1 MFSLDSSA
9 QAAPRPR
16 LLSSRPGLVIVLL
29 LARAMVLALVMTAL
43 APPAARADGPV
54 PPAGGPGAPA
64 EQPVRL
70 VLATAGLSWEDID
83 PERTPALQCLADN
96 AGVGAMNTTSTTV
109 VSTKRQGMETL
120 RTGYRGLAALAPRTA
135 GIPNPPTDQWQQLDA
150 PVVEVDATGG
160 TGDAGAENSLASAV
174 ADQMAG
180 ALDDGAVVLVDVGSV
195 PDHDDPAR
203 AEAVSTLDAR
213 VEAVLEAAGV
223 ETGGVEAGTCDVAA
237 LPRTLLLSVAATD
250 PPASQIEEV
259 ERTGAVAS
267 RTVGLQVAMDTA
279 FPGQALTSG
288 ASKQTGVVVLTDA
301 LATVLTSHDASPQ
314 GLIPG
319 QPFRGVD
326 HADPQQLAL
335 DRSQA
340 AAAVDAASV
349 PALGSWFAMGL
360 IGAVLLLIPATA
372 RRPGVAAVARAA
384 ASVAPLPL
392 AVGLFASLVPWWRA
406 DSPALALTG
415 VVWAGSA
422 LLAVVCLA
430 GPWRRHRFGPAGVAA
445 TLVAALVLLESAT
458 GSRFQLGSPLGAQ
471 PISGGRFY
479 GLSNHLFGLVLAASL
494 MALLCL
500 FTVVRTARARMLWT
514 LGAGAVVAIV
524 CVAPSMGA
532 DFGSMVTT
540 VPVFGLLALLVSRV
554 RVRLWHL
561 LLLGV
566 GGAVAVLGVS
576 FLDWLRPAED
586 RTHLG
591 RFIDE
596 LLSGEL
602 LAVIIRKLS
611 QNVAMVTGYWQL
623 GVLMLIAIVLSV
635 VVLMP
640 RRLGLRR
647 LVRLDEAHPASYPVR
662 VALVVGAWLGYAVND
677 TGPVLVAAMLAV
689 WVAQLPAVLPDP
701 EPSAR
706 PASEPEEQPGASS
719 ASA

>member
-1 MFSLDSSA
+1 MARQLLVA
-9 QAAPRPR
+9 LVAA
-16 LLSSRPGLVIVLL
+16 LL
-29 LARAMVLALVMTAL
+29 LVPALAFLALS
-43 APPAARADGPV
+43 AARADGPS
-54 PPAGGPGAPA
+54 APA
-64 EQPVRL
+64 EEPVRL
-70 VLATAGLSWEDID
+70 VIATAGLTWEDID
-83 PERTPALQCLADN
+83 PSDTPALQCLADN

-120 RTGYRGLAALAPRTA
+120 RTGYRGVAAEAPRTA
-135 GIPNPPTDQWQQLDA
+135 GIPNPPTDQWQQLEV
-150 PVVEVDATGG
+150 PVVEISAAAASGAGSSAEVTPDALEQLAGG
-160 TGDAGAENSLASAV
+160 
-174 ADQMAG
+174 
-180 ALDDGAVVLVDVGSV
+180 LDDDAVVLVDVSSV

-203 AEAVSTLDAR
+203 AEAVRALDAR
-213 VEAVLEAAGV
+213 VGAVLEAAGV
-223 ETGGVEAGTCDVAA
+223 EAGVPLDELDPTVSADPEDAACDAGA

-250 PPASQIEEV
+250 PPDAEVDQV

-288 ASKQTGVVVLTDA
+288 ATKQTGVVVLTDA
-301 LATVLTSHDASPQ
+301 LATVLTSHDASPE

-319 QPFRGVD
+319 QPFRGTD
-326 HADPQQLAL
+326 RANPQDFAL

-349 PALGSWFAMGL
+349 PALGSWFAIGL
-360 IGAVLLLIPATA
+360 VGAVLLLIPATA
-372 RRPGVAAVARAA
+372 RRPAVARVAKVL

-392 AVGLFASLVPWWRA
+392 AVGLFASVVPWWRA
-406 DSPALALTG
+406 ENPALALTG
-415 VVWAGSA
+415 TVWAGSA
-422 LLAVVCLA
+422 LLAVLCFA
-430 GPWRRHRFGPAGVAA
+430 GPWRKHRFGPAGVAA
-445 TLVAALVLLESAT
+445 ALVAGLVLLESAT

-500 FTVVRTARARMLWT
+500 FTVVRSGTARALWT
-514 LGAGAVVAIV
+514 LGVGIVVAGV

-540 VPVFGLLALLVSRV
+540 VPVFGLLALLVSRI

-561 LLLGV
+561 LLLVMG
-566 GGAVAVLGVS
+566 GGAAVLGVS
-576 FLDWLRPAED
+576 FLDWLRPAEE

-602 LAVIIRKLS
+602 VAVIIRKLS

-623 GVLMLIAIVLSV
+623 AALMLIAIVLSV
-635 VVLMP
+635 VILMP
-640 RRLGLRR
+640 RRLGLHR
-647 LVRLDEAHPASYPVR
+647 LQQLDAEHSASYAVR

-677 TGPVLVAAMLAV
+677 TGPVLVTAMLAV
-689 WVAQLPAVLPDP
+689 WATLLPTVLPAVLPTP
-701 EPSAR
+701 REWRVAPFAKLCVSR
-706 PASEPEEQPGASS
+706 
-719 ASA
+719 